1 MQYHLDLMAAFRK
14 RLNHMFLFRGNN
26 KKTTMNVYEKYS
38 SRDISTATYMACSS
52 RQFNFRYM
60 SLQKCTENI

>member
-14 RLNHMFLFRGNN
+14 RLNHMFLFGGNN

-38 SRDISTATYMACSS
+38 SGDISTATYMWLVVPGSS
-52 RQFNFRYM
+52 I
-60 SLQKCTENI
+60 SDI